1 MWTNQMDHSYTEVC
15 LSLFNHARVSVY
27 LLSERLSKSKIQFYD
42 FNGVT
47 TEIHATSWV
56 NFMHKIIMSQVKA
69 VDVCSM
75 IFFLPSF

>member
-15 LSLFNHARVSVY
+15 LSLFNYARVSVY

-47 TEIHATSWV
+47 TEIHATS
-56 NFMHKIIMSQVKA
+56 MLH
-69 VDVCSM
+69 
-75 IFFLPSF
+75 